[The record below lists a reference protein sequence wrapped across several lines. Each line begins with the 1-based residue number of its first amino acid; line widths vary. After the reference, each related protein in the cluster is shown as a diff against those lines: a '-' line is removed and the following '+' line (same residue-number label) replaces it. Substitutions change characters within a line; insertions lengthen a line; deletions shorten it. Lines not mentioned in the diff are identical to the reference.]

1 MDWRVRAGVLAAAY
15 VGAVLALT
23 TLAGL
28 PAFAMSF
35 ASSSI
40 LLAAQPDSA
49 AARPRSLI
57 GGHLLAAICGWVV
70 GALAGDAVWAA
81 ALAIGVAA
89 LLMQVTDTLHPPAAV
104 SGYLMFQ
111 QHSHWTWLLFP
122 VFTGAALLAGLAW
135 VAARLWPPRMAR
147 VDA

>member
-23 TLAGL
+23 TLGGL

-70 GALAGDAVWAA
+70 GALAGDAVWAPGCVAHTENLNLLSATTVAGVSMKESLDSWYFGGNVAPRLVDTCRGVNCGSGCPASA
-81 ALAIGVAA
+81 AP
-89 LLMQVTDTLHPPAAV
+89 QPA
-104 SGYLMFQ
+104 SGG
-111 QHSHWTWLLFP
+111 WL
-122 VFTGAALLAGLAW
+122 
-135 VAARLWPPRMAR
+135 RQ
-147 VDA
+147 